1 MSIEKRIVQKFKS
14 GEYKDVGFI
23 EIAKR
28 EGLVT
33 DDELKLLRAKL
44 NGLCKDNVLYQ
55 SKGKFNLSKREI
67 FKDPK
72 KAAEAEIVRGEI
84 RTNPRGFAFLVTDS
98 GDYFIAGENL
108 GYALNG
114 DICECAVLYGKVES
128 NRLFNEISSLEA
140 QLKALEAENIT
151 LAAEYESATSVK
163 NVEDYAQNVLGLQKL
178 DKSQIEYVELE
189 SDTVIEV
196 VDVQSRNV
204 FVIIQGW
211 FSDLC
216 EYLGA

>member
-1 MSIEKRIVQKFKS
+1 MAS
-14 GEYKDVGFI
+14 G
-23 EIAKR
+23 
-28 EGLVT
+28 
-33 DDELKLLRAKL
+33 
-44 NGLCKDNVLYQ
+44 NG
-55 SKGKFNLSKREI
+55 NLAYDLSVYE
-67 FKDPK
+67 PK
-72 KAAEAEIVRGEI
+72 KKSSEANSAQKIEVK
-84 RTNPRGFAFLVTDS
+84 TNPKPVVRRQSAFKFFLKATLILAV
-98 GDYFIAGENL
+98 L
-108 GYALNG
+108 
-114 DICECAVLYGKVES
+114 CAVLYGKVES